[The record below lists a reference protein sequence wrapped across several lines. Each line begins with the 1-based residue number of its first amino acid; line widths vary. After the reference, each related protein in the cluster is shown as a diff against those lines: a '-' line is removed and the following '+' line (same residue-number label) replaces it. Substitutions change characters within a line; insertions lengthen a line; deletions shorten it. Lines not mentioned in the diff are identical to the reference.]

1 MSVLCNPKVT
11 KPFVTSQQTV
21 SFDQIATQPK
31 HEYRNRPSVS
41 FDETSISNR
50 KDEHSAI
57 NEKKKG
63 LSAHNN
69 IQTRGVCIRKTEPK
83 LKSKNKVPGEE
94 KKKYKTSSI
103 LGQKRVLPVSFGKTP
118 KDRSKEFM
126 LEEIPGRCKFDSR
139 IQILGSQNELGPRR
153 ECDKGLCI
161 PVNKLKYV
169 ADSECRCNV

>member
-1 MSVLCNPKVT
+1 MNHKYLPLTQKWRIWILCIPKYLPLPLTFFQPINWTPKCLQWTQKISNGSWYRNHRPGPNNITPTKLCLSMSMSVLCNPKVT
-11 KPFVTSQQTV
+11 KPFLTSQQTR
-21 SFDQIATQPK
+21 SFIQIATRPN

-94 KKKYKTSSI
+94 KKK
-103 LGQKRVLPVSFGKTP
+103 
-118 KDRSKEFM
+118 
-126 LEEIPGRCKFDSR
+126 
-139 IQILGSQNELGPRR
+139 
-153 ECDKGLCI
+153 
-161 PVNKLKYV
+161 
-169 ADSECRCNV
+169 